1 MSQLL
6 INDYLKQLDLIKK
19 VGGSSRETIVRE
31 AFKDLLKAWGKQ
43 QGLVFLA
50 EHPLKTATKTN
61 ITVDGVLL
69 HELRMPL
76 GYWEAKDAADD
87 LDEEIGKKFK
97 KGYPQDNI
105 VFTDDV
111 TAVLWQNRNEVLRCD
126 MTDTH
131 ALARLLKLFF
141 GFERP
146 EIAGFRA
153 AVEQFKTDL
162 PAVLE
167 ALRSMIAAQ
176 ESGNAKFRAAAA
188 KFLTHAQEA
197 INPSLTDAD
206 VREMLIQHILTE
218 EIFAK
223 VFDDSNFHQHNNV
236 ARELYSL
243 EAEFFTGNLKKQTL
257 KGLETYYAAI
267 RATAAQISS
276 HHEKQAFLKVIYEN
290 FYKVYNTK
298 AADRLGVVY
307 TPNDIVRFMIDGAD
321 WLTEKHFGKNLIDK
335 DVEIL
340 DPATG
345 TGTFICELLEHFRGQ
360 PAKLKYKY
368 LNELHANE
376 VAILPYYVANL
387 NIESTYA
394 AITGN
399 YEEFPNLCFVDT
411 LDNVGLHTAATGTTA
426 DIFGSVSEENV
437 ARIKRQNSKKI
448 SVIIGNPPYNA
459 WQANYNDENQNRG
472 YTEIDHR
479 IKQTYIAE
487 GTAQN
492 QIGVYDMYARFFRWA
507 SDRLSEN
514 GVLAFITNRSF
525 IESRTFDGFRKTVAQ
540 EFSDIYVVDLGGDV
554 RANPKLSGTKHNV
567 FGIQTG
573 VAISFFI
580 KKSKRAVALKAPHP
594 NLLPP
599 AGEGAEAPSPAS
611 GRGRGVRGAE
621 QPARIYYVRRPE
633 METADEKIS
642 FLANNTARNLSF
654 DEVQPDKSHNWI
666 NLGKDDFNDFLPLIG
681 KEAKAAQ
688 SQRQERAIF
697 KLFSAGIKTQRDEW
711 VYDFDAAALTKKMKF
726 FSERY
731 EQARQGKRAASLSEI
746 KWDRELTKYRE
757 RGIQKQFEPHAI
769 VESLYRPFCK
779 AAFYYD
785 RHFNGMVYQ
794 WASIFPTADAENLV
808 FFYTQP
814 GSQKPFLVGATD
826 GICDLHAVGAAAA
839 AECLPLFR
847 YDQSGNRADNITDWA
862 LKQFRQHYA
871 TPVIPAQAGIQPIQ
885 KSPKGQKA
893 KPLDSRLRGNDS
905 ASLDSSPHRNDG
917 ITKQAIFHYCYAVLH
932 DPLYR
937 EKYALNLKREFPRIP
952 FYADFWQWAAWGEAL
967 MQLHIGYEAVEP
979 YPLQRTD
986 IPDAKA
992 RAAGLQ
998 PKALLRADKGAGSIT
1013 LDSETT
1019 LRGIPP
1025 EAWGYKLGNRC
1036 ALEWVLDQ
1044 YKEKKPKDPTIR
1056 EKFDTYRF
1064 ADYKEKVIAL
1074 LMRVTTVSVETEHIT
1089 QAMRQ
1094 AVR

>member
-6 INDYLKQLDLIKK
+6 INDYLKQFDLIKK
-19 VGGSSRETIVRE
+19 MSGGSRETIVRE

-50 EHPLKTATKTN
+50 EYPLKTPTKSN
-61 ITVDGVLL
+61 IMVDGALL

-76 GYWEAKDAADD
+76 GYWEAKDESDD
-87 LDEEIGKKFK
+87 LEEEIRKKFK

-105 VFTDDV
+105 IFSDDV

-131 ALARLLKLFF
+131 ALDKLLKLFF
-141 GFERP
+141 SFERP
-146 EIAGFRA
+146 EIASFRA

-162 PAVLE
+162 PAVLQ
-167 ALRSMIAAQ
+167 ALRDMIERAHQ
-176 ESGNAKFRAAAA
+176 SNVIFRKAEQ
-188 KFLTHAQEA
+188 KFLAHAQEA
-197 INPSLTDAD
+197 INPSLNEAD

-223 VFDDSNFHQHNNV
+223 VFDESDFHQHNNV
-236 ARELYSL
+236 ARELYAL
-243 EAEFFTGNLKKQTL
+243 EGEFFTGSLKKQTL
-257 KGLETYYAAI
+257 KGLDTYYAAI
-267 RATAAQISS
+267 RAAAAQISS
-276 HHEKQAFLKVIYEN
+276 HHEKQTFLKVIYEN

-307 TPNDIVRFMIDGAD
+307 TPNEIVRFMIDGAD

-411 LDNVGLHTAATGTTA
+411 LDNVGLHTAAKGTTA

-437 ARIKRQNSKKI
+437 ARIKRQNSKRI

-459 WQANYNDENQNRG
+459 NQANENDNNKNRE
-472 YTEIDHR
+472 YPAIDKR
-479 IKQTYIAE
+479 IKDTYIHE
-487 GTAQN
+487 STAQKTKL
-492 QIGVYDMYARFFRWA
+492 YDMYARFFRWA

-514 GVLAFITNRSF
+514 GVLTFITNRSF

-540 EFSDIYVVDLGGDV
+540 EFSDIYVVDLGGDI
-554 RANPKLSGTKHNV
+554 RALSGLDGIFLNEKHTI
-567 FGIQTG
+567 FGKAAAVGIAIAFFVRKQKKEKYCHIQY
-573 VAISFFI
+573 IHPCDI
-580 KKSKRAVALKAPHP
+580 RAT
-594 NLLPP
+594 
-599 AGEGAEAPSPAS
+599 
-611 GRGRGVRGAE
+611 R
-621 QPARIYYVRRPE
+621 
-633 METADEKIS
+633 DEKLQY
-642 FLANNTARNLSF
+642 LALHPLRNIQFELIK
-654 DEVQPDKSHNWI
+654 PDAKNNWI
-666 NLGKDDFNDFLPLIG
+666 NLTNNDFETLLPLAN
-681 KEAKAAQ
+681 KDTKAAKTAAK
-688 SQRQERAIF
+688 ERAIF
-697 KLFSAGIKTQRDEW
+697 KTFSLGISTNRDEW
-711 VYDFDAAALTKKMKF
+711 VTDFSDETLFSKMNLF
-726 FSERY
+726 IDRY
-731 EQARQGKRAASLSEI
+731 EQLRATKGRFATDIKWSRNLKRRFDAGLSE
-746 KWDRELTKYRE
+746 
-757 RGIQKQFEPHAI
+757 
-769 VESLYRPFCK
+769 ESSSKLIRYVMYRPFTRLYLYDSNLFIDELGLSR
-779 AAFYYD
+779 AFFPID
-785 RHFNGMVYQ
+785 RENKVICVSFSKDFRVS
-794 WASIFPTADAENLV
+794 ASEEP
-808 FFYTQP
+808 Y
-814 GSQKPFLVGATD
+814 
-826 GICDLHAVGAAAA
+826 DLHFIGDAQGVA
-839 AECLPLFR
+839 LYR
-847 YDQSGNRADNITDWA
+847 YDEAGNRADNITDWA
-862 LKQFRQHYA
+862 LKQF
-871 TPVIPAQAGIQPIQ
+871 TAQYVDEIG
-885 KSPKGQKA
+885 KGKGA
-893 KPLDSRLRGNDS
+893 RK
-905 ASLDSSPHRNDG
+905 
-917 ITKQAIFHYCYAVLH
+917 ITKEAIFHYCYAVLH

-952 FYADFWQWAAWGEAL
+952 FYKDFWQWAAWGEAL
-967 MQLHIGYEAVEP
+967 MKLHIGYEAIEP
-979 YPLQRTD
+979 FKLKRTD
-986 IPDAKA
+986 IPDEKV
-992 RAAGLQ
+992 RATGLQ
-998 PKALLRADKGAGSIT
+998 PKAMLRADKDASSIA

-1025 EAWGYKLGNRC
+1025 EAWDYKLGNRC

-1064 ADYKEKVIAL
+1064 ADYKEKVIDL
-1074 LMRVTTVSVETEHIT
+1074 LARVTTVSVETERIT
-1089 QAMRQ
+1089 QAMKAAARQ
-1094 AVR
+1094 G